1 MKYLLY
7 REKQEQKNKQAKKTK
22 EIKKKTKTK
31 NKQTKITIKLITS
44 LTIQASSIC
53 IFLSDPKVSICLGLQ
68 KISSSWLNISIYL
81 NR

>member
-7 REKQEQKNKQAKKTK
+7 REKQEQKNKQAKKNQRNK
-22 EIKKKTKTK
+22 QKQKTKTK

-53 IFLSDPKVSICLGLQ
+53 IFLSDPKVSICSGLQ
-68 KISSSWLNISIYL
+68 KISS
-81 NR
+81 

>member
-1 MKYLLY
+1 LY

-44 LTIQASSIC
+44 LTIQAVLYMYI
-53 IFLSDPKVSICLGLQ
+53 LK
-68 KISSSWLNISIYL
+68 
-81 NR
+81 